1 MVFLRSFLS
10 GLVLMIGSSGTS
22 VEVLLRPI
30 RILDFFL
37 VGRMAFTSIVGA
49 VMMISGA
56 GQSLSA

>member
-1 MVFLRSFLS
+1 
-10 GLVLMIGSSGTS
+10 MIGSSGTS